1 MTVSTTN
8 NLLHQNLAV
17 ASIISCLFMGSS
29 LQAQPVLLEGEIGLK
44 LDQVIDLNNPEFL
57 REFYGSFE
65 VGLTPGA
72 PAMATR
78 DQVIISVTLGKSA
91 ESLQAA
97 LDFILADVA
106 TTKNADPEYSPSAN
120 VDYAIGE
127 LYQFS
132 NRPKAAE
139 NYYLQAIQKYPAYVT
154 AYTRLMELYLSQEN
168 CDKAVAMGKKALE
181 IGGAS
186 GYVFRGF
193 GYCYLLEEDDS
204 AALNAFR
211 MAKSFSPDDKND
223 DYYHAVAALN
233 MRAYDEAIAVLDE
246 LVANN
251 PGEFKFYT
259 LLVNAFLA
267 KGDTDHA
274 LQNLE
279 LARRRG
285 LLKPANYT
293 LLGNI
298 YVQKEMAEAA
308 SAAYITALD
317 GDELPPFSVASQNF
331 RYLARLEE
339 WQVTENY
346 HAKIRSTYDDQL
358 SGEDLTALKVMQARV
373 LIGLEKPT
381 EATSLLRE
389 VLEAD
394 PTNGYALISLANYYR
409 QQRDF
414 ERANLH
420 FQWAA
425 KEPEVALQ
433 ALTSNAQMLAEQE
446 AWQPA
451 IDLLVKARDMAPTA
465 TRQIIE
471 KNIRAIENA
480 LNVTELL

>member
-1 MTVSTTN
+1 MTVSITN
-8 NLLHQNLAV
+8 NLLHQIFAV
-17 ASIISCLFMGSS
+17 ASVIGCVLQASA
-29 LQAQPVLLEGEIGLK
+29 LQAQSVVLEGDMELQ
-44 LDQVIDLNNPEFL
+44 LDQVIDLKNPAFR

-78 DQVIISVTLGKSA
+78 DQVIISVTLGKSS

-106 TTKNADPEYSPSAN
+106 TSRNADPAFSPSAN

-127 LYQFS
+127 LYQFM

-139 NYYLQAIQKYPAYVT
+139 NHYLQAIQKYPAYVT
-154 AYTRLMELYLSQEN
+154 AYTRLMEVYLSQEH
-168 CDKAVAMGKKALE
+168 CEKAIAMGKKALE

-211 MAKSFSPDDKND
+211 IAKSFSPDDEND
-223 DYYHAVAALN
+223 DYYHAIAALN

-246 LVANN
+246 LLAKN

-267 KGDTDHA
+267 KGDIDQA

-279 LARRRG
+279 LARRRD
-285 LLKPANYT
+285 LLKPANYA

-317 GDELPPFSVASQNF
+317 GDELPPFHVASQNF
-331 RYLARLEE
+331 SYLARLEQ

-346 HAKIRSTYDDQL
+346 HAKMRSAYVDQL
-358 SGEDLTALKVMQARV
+358 SNQELTALQVMQARV
-373 LIGLEKPT
+373 MIGLEKPAD
-381 EATSLLRE
+381 ATSLLE
-389 VLEAD
+389 DVLAAD
-394 PTNGYALISLANYYR
+394 PTNGHALISLANYYR
-409 QQRDF
+409 QQRDY

-446 AWQPA
+446 DWQPA
-451 IDLLVKARDMAPTA
+451 IELLVKARDIAPA
-465 TRQIIE
+465 AARQTIE
-471 KNIRAIENA
+471 KNILAIENA
-480 LNVTELL
+480 LNVTELF